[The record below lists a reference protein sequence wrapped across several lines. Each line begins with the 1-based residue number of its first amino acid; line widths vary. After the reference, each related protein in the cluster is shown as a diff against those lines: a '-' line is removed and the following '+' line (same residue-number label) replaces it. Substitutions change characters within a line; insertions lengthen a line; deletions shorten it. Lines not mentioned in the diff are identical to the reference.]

1 MVVQSNPILLT
12 PGLVVHWPLGNKPW
26 SPLGNL
32 QWCRDP
38 VPPNHVLNTMLA
50 PRYISLVQSLRQG
63 GQLLHGGPR
72 ASAQLGPSQRSTL
85 SVLDKPLIATPHTIK
100 CAEPNHTA
108 IMSSF
113 VLAVLNNT
121 KSLARRERSSEEIE
135 ARQP

>member
-1 MVVQSNPILLT
+1 MVQSNPILLT
-12 PGLVVHWPLGNKPW
+12 PGLLVHRFLVTNPW

-32 QWCRDP
+32 QWFWDP

-72 ASAQLGPSQRSTL
+72 ASAQLVPSQRSTL

-100 CAEPNHTA
+100 CAEPNHMA
-108 IMSSF
+108 IISSS

-121 KSLARRERSSEEIE
+121 KSLARCERSSAEIE